1 MCTIMS
7 ILTHFFFVATFM
19 FMFLESLHTYSLV
32 AYVVKKNGILN
43 RLQNTLIG
51 WGFALAITCAS
62 VGLCFDDYGGPYH
75 CWLQIGNNKNFVK
88 SKTWITGPNFFPS
101 IWYCVIFSYRYQVGF
116 CSIDSSYCFGDFNF
130 DIDWGSWSCIL

>member
-1 MCTIMS
+1 MS

-51 WGFALAITCAS
+51 WGFALAITCANIDKII
-62 VGLCFDDYGGPYH
+62 LIYFLLNTPFFDTNFLLAH
-75 CWLQIGNNKNFVK
+75 KN
-88 SKTWITGPNFFPS
+88 G
-101 IWYCVIFSYRYQVGF
+101 C
-116 CSIDSSYCFGDFNF
+116 
-130 DIDWGSWSCIL
+130 

>member
-1 MCTIMS
+1 MS

-62 VGLCFDDYGGPYH
+62 VGICFDDYGGPYH
-75 CWLQIGNNKNFVK
+75 CWLQIGKKYAFKKYDQFVTTK
-88 SKTWITGPNFFPS
+88 IS
-101 IWYCVIFSYRYQVGF
+101 
-116 CSIDSSYCFGDFNF
+116 
-130 DIDWGSWSCIL
+130 